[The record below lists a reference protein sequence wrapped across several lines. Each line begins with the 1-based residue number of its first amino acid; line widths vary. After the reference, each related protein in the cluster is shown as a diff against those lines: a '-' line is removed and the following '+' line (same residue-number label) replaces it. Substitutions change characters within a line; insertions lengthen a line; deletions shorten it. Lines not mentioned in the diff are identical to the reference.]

1 MRKKIMELVN
11 EYFAMGGEMQ
21 QNIDEMLK
29 AIEYLGDR
37 KFDNF
42 VELGS
47 AYGGS
52 LWIYSNT
59 LCTKNANIIAVDSRH
74 DPSLVYTVNKLKE
87 LGKNIKFIIEST
99 NATRNAINQV
109 KFDIDLLH
117 IDANHSYESTKKDYE
132 MWGAKVKK
140 GGVIL
145 FHDAVLHTGVKQF
158 MKELGNKV
166 HIIESESKM
175 KLGSQGIPTTKC
187 GIGVLIK

>member
-1 MRKKIMELVN
+1 MRKKILQLAN
-11 EYFAMGGEMQ
+11 EYFKIGSEMQ

-29 AIEYLGDR
+29 VIEYLDGR

-52 LWIYSNT
+52 LWIYSNM
-59 LCTKNANIIAVDSRH
+59 LCTKNANIIAIDSRYEE
-74 DPSLVYTVNKLKE
+74 SLEATVKKLRETGRKVD
-87 LGKNIKFIIEST
+87 FIIEST
-99 NATRNAINQV
+99 NATRNAINKV

-132 MWGAKVKK
+132 MWGEKVKK

-145 FHDAVLHTGVKQF
+145 FHDATLHTGVKQL

-175 KLGSQGIPTTKC
+175 KLGSNGIPTTKC